1 MRDRAWA
8 KRGRSCHRGFLLP
21 FRFPFSGFPPGAQ
34 RKGSVVGGTQRAFSS
49 RQAGA
54 GSPGFGAH
62 AGLRAAGGR
71 SRSLS
76 CRRAAVR
83 RVGSNGAGRA
93 VRGGRCLPRPL
104 GGGGAVSLSARPFS
118 LPGPQKARSKRR
130 TTGDETTNET
140 SPFRHKSPHALY
152 KEARAF
158 GQSRLAQSAFS
169 LRHSA
174 MVKPTTEVGF
184 RASPLRRGKA
194 DNEGRLWHFATS
206 PC

>member
-1 MRDRAWA
+1 LPQGGGQTGRVE
-8 KRGRSCHRGFLLP
+8 RGWSCGSRGQAP
-21 FRFPFSGFPPGAQ
+21 SA
-34 RKGSVVGGTQRAFSS
+34 AF
-49 RQAGA
+49 
-54 GSPGFGAH
+54 
-62 AGLRAAGGR
+62 
-71 SRSLS
+71 
-76 CRRAAVR
+76 
-83 RVGSNGAGRA
+83 
-93 VRGGRCLPRPL
+93 

-152 KEARAF
+152 KEARAL

>member
-1 MRDRAWA
+1 MVAGFRSARWFA
-8 KRGRSCHRGFLLP
+8 RGRGPVTIIELPQGGGQTGRVERGWSCGSRGQAP
-21 FRFPFSGFPPGAQ
+21 SA
-34 RKGSVVGGTQRAFSS
+34 AF
-49 RQAGA
+49 
-54 GSPGFGAH
+54 
-62 AGLRAAGGR
+62 
-71 SRSLS
+71 
-76 CRRAAVR
+76 
-83 RVGSNGAGRA
+83 
-93 VRGGRCLPRPL
+93 

-130 TTGDETTNET
+130 TTGDETTNEA

-158 GQSRLAQSAFS
+158 GQSRLAQSVFS